1 MSDLI
6 DEVQAL
12 VAALEL
18 CSTLETPNDREDC
31 MKFLPERIRS
41 KILKRP
47 DKRGELMN
55 IVFAC
60 SNYEGGIDNLVD
72 AINFREQDSNS
83 MPLVRKRGKELN
95 KKILADQQ
103 VELKPD
109 ADAAAVH
116 PGQGFALVIGISK
129 YMSGRSANQ
138 ELTSKRFTNLSFAA
152 NDAKEFADFLKKDDR
167 FHIDLLCDEQA
178 GLRQIMRS
186 LDNFRK
192 RCRQKPNPLAVLFFS
207 GHGARDGDGR
217 HYLIPHD
224 AERDDLFSTALW
236 SKTFNNALTEVDTN
250 NLVVFLDTCH
260 SGGMDEPGVKDA
272 AVLDCDPSSLVEQ
285 DERHRRYV
293 IASCMAGQ
301 QSREL
306 DGNGIFTRRLL
317 DLLRCETEDDAREF
331 PNEDIDLWHLYCV
344 LRKKVEQ
351 TAVERCEGAVQQ
363 PYCNVDGETGII
375 LAVNQIAVRKKRQ
388 LLDAVRQ
395 AFIDSNNQPPATTV
409 VERLKEFVEH
419 RRRRQNLHEAN
430 FYNFFTDQL
439 RYWSPGAKDLIRELN
454 RDLVSAY
461 DAAMGVKARPARVEA
476 QAPAAPVERSASAH
490 LGSSP
495 VIAAPER
502 RCLPYSDVAY
512 VLETINEIAG
522 KPKFAAQAAVVTSI
536 LSRPDGLSEKEFAAL
551 LRRTCRDADAT
562 WIDHAGEI
570 GKRFDDRWQ
579 NAFGPG
585 PWAFVGNEVVNLPA
599 LAAKLREPLRPIDGW
614 LQDLLQ
620 VREKEAFIEFQTQ
633 DSYSEQLRSEILL
646 CFNTLVHGSSIWDA
660 ARFSDV
666 DLRADTE
673 KVRAKDPQG
682 DELQRLNRLLLED
695 AYPQELVRKQR
706 PEDAL
711 RIRMGGGNV

>member
-1 MSDLI
+1 MSDLNA
-6 DEVQAL
+6 EVQAL
-12 VAALEL
+12 ADALGSCL
-18 CSTLETPNDREDC
+18 TLENSNDRDDC
-31 MKFLPERIRS
+31 ITLLPEPIPS
-41 KILKRP
+41 KIRRRS
-47 DKRGELMN
+47 DKRGELIN
-55 IVFAC
+55 IVRAC
-60 SNYEGGIDNLVD
+60 SDYEGGIDSLVK
-72 AINFREQDSNS
+72 AVNVREQDSNS
-83 MPLVRKRGKELN
+83 MQLIRKRGEELK
-95 KKILADQQ
+95 KKILANQL
-103 VELKPD
+103 VVLKPE
-109 ADAAAVH
+109 ADAAAGH
-116 PGQGFALVIGISK
+116 TRQGFALVIGIGK
-129 YMSGRSANQ
+129 YLHGRDVNQ
-138 ELTSKRFTNLSFAA
+138 EATSKRFTNLSFAA

-236 SKTFNNALTEVDTN
+236 SKTLNNALTEVETDK
-250 NLVVFLDTCH
+250 LVVFLDTCH

-272 AVLDCDPSSLVEQ
+272 ALECDPSSLVEK

-331 PNEDIDLWHLYCV
+331 PNEDIDLWQLYCA
-344 LRKKVEQ
+344 LRKRVEQ

-363 PYCNVDGETGII
+363 PYCNVDRETGVI
-375 LAVNQIAVRKKRQ
+375 LAINQIVVRKKVQ
-388 LLDAVRQ
+388 LFEAVRQ
-395 AFIDSNNQPPATTV
+395 AFNESGNQPPATV
-409 VERLKEFVEH
+409 VVQRLQDFVEH
-419 RRRRQNLHEAN
+419 RRRRQNLDDAR
-430 FYNFFTDQL
+430 FYNFFTDHL
-439 RYWSPGAKDLIRELN
+439 RYWSPGAKELIRELN
-454 RDLVSAY
+454 QDLVSAY
-461 DAAMGVKARPARVEA
+461 DAAMGVKATPARVEA
-476 QAPAAPVERSASAH
+476 QAPAVPVERGASAR

-502 RCLPYSDVAY
+502 RCLPYSDLAY
-512 VLETINEIAG
+512 VLERINEIAG
-522 KPKFAAQAAVVTSI
+522 KPKFAAQAAMVTNM

-551 LRRTCRDADAT
+551 LQRTCRDADQT

-570 GKRFDDRWQ
+570 GRRFDDRWQ

-585 PWAFVGNEVVNLPA
+585 PWAFAGKEVVNLAA
-599 LAAKLREPLRPIDGW
+599 LAAKLREPLRTIDGW

-620 VREKEAFIEFQTQ
+620 AREKETLIEFQSQ
-633 DSYSEQLRSEILL
+633 DSYSEQLQSGILL

-660 ARFSDV
+660 ERFSDV
-666 DLRADTE
+666 DLRAETE

-682 DELQRLNRLLLED
+682 EELQRLNRLLLED
-695 AYPQELVRKQR
+695 AYPQELVRKQI
-706 PEDAL
+706 PQDAL
-711 RIRMGGGNV
+711 RVRMGGR